1 MNGDW
6 ALLPLY
12 WRIRFANK
20 IPASENTDN
29 PHVFAKCGLCVA
41 SCPWFWR
48 SRRKEKHLPPWT
60 EILVEASW
68 WLRKRIKKKR
78 KTTERKCAWCPIV
91 IILTVRRIYFR
102 RQKVGAEDGGSG
114 WVERERP
121 RGLGQGKG
129 ETVGGHRTH
138 VSPPAPPPLS
148 CPHSL
153 YWNFYLKALCH
164 FFHKK
169 FFLFFSLLYRG
180 GQRRQVTLL
189 TIKKWNKNLNPILH
203 QRGYVQCVSR
213 LQKIS

>member
-1 MNGDW
+1 MWTLCCELSLVLKIQKKRKTSAPLDRNSGGS
-6 ALLPLY
+6 LLM
-12 WRIRFANK
+12 I
-20 IPASENTDN
+20 
-29 PHVFAKCGLCVA
+29 
-41 SCPWFWR
+41 
-48 SRRKEKHLPPWT
+48 KEKNK
-60 EILVEASW
+60 EKE
-68 WLRKRIKKKR
+68 

-169 FFLFFSLLYRG
+169 FFLFFFLSFIEEDKEGR
-180 GQRRQVTLL
+180 
-189 TIKKWNKNLNPILH
+189 WH
-203 QRGYVQCVSR
+203 CWR
-213 LQKIS
+213 LRNEIRI